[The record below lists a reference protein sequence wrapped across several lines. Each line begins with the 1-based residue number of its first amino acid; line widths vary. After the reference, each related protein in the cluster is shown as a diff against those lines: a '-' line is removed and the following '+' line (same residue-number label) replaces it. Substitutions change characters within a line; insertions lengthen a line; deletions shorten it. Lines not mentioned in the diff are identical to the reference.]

1 MMKIISDSVMLGQV
15 KFLSKNA
22 THTMRKENQSEIG
35 LLKGLGV
42 EGDAHSRE
50 GPIFNFEQSKSFLF

>member
-15 KFLSKNA
+15 KFLSKSA
-22 THTMRKENQSEIG
+22 THTMHKENQSEIR

-50 GPIFNFEQSKSFLF
+50 EPIFNFEQSKSFLF